1 LPARRYFVF
10 WYYLFNLD
18 QNLQK
23 ITQNQVSEATE
34 IIITEEEIIKMMR
47 ARDQKVVRYLYDN
60 YSVALLGI
68 IFRIVKNNEIAEELL
83 QETYVKAWNNFA
95 SYDTTKGRLYT
106 WMLNIAR
113 NLAIDKVRSNEYKLS
128 SQTQNIE
135 KSVHGVNREYQAG
148 FDPVTIDVKDLVNRL
163 RPEQKELIDL
173 IYFFGYTQ
181 AEAAEKLKMP
191 LGTVKTRVRNAIG
204 ELRKYF
210 K

>member
-1 LPARRYFVF
+1 LTGS
-10 WYYLFNLD
+10 ND
-18 QNLQK
+18 
-23 ITQNQVSEATE
+23 
-34 IIITEEEIIKMMR
+34 IITSEEEIIRQLR
-47 ARDQKVVRYLYDN
+47 ARDQKSVRYLYDH
-60 YSVALLGI
+60 YGMALYGM
-68 IFRIVKNNEIAEELL
+68 IFKIVKNQSLSEELL
-83 QETYVKAWNNFA
+83 QEAFVKIWNNF
-95 SYDTTKGRLYT
+95 SSFDETKGKLYT
-106 WMLNIAR
+106 WMLNVSR

-135 KSVHGVNREYQAG
+135 KSVNTLDKERRTSINEDTY
-148 FDPVTIDVKDLVNRL
+148 DVKDLVSRL

-191 LGTVKTRVRNAIG
+191 LGTVKTRVRTAIS